1 MTTENL
7 SAGLQRFVE
16 RWNRSGAKVLSKR
29 LEGALDRDFLCEG
42 PGERFVLRLTR
53 SEAKVIPHGA
63 GMAPHAS
70 IFMGSEDWRQVLS
83 GRWSVMS
90 IVLAGRAP
98 FPKHQRR
105 FLMQFSM
112 LMQTVLLLES

>member
-1 MTTENL
+1 MTTEDL
-7 SAGLQRFVE
+7 KGGLQRFVE
-16 RWNRSGAKVLSKR
+16 RWNKAGATVLSRR
-29 LEGALDRDFLCEG
+29 LEGALDCDFLCRG
-42 PGERFVLRLTR
+42 PGESYVLRLTR
-53 SEAKVIPHGA
+53 NEAKLTPGN
-63 GMAPHAS
+63 GMVPHAALV
-70 IFMGSEDWRQVLS
+70 MGSDDWRNVLS

>member
-7 SAGLQRFVE
+7 NGGLQRFVE
-16 RWNRSGAKVLSKR
+16 RWNRSGSKVLSRR

-42 PGERFVLRLTR
+42 PGESYVLRLTR
-53 SEAKVIPHGA
+53 NEAKVMPHGV
-63 GMAPHAS
+63 GMAPHAT
-70 IFMGSEDWRQVLS
+70 IVMNGDDWSNVLT